1 MISSIL
7 EKTQSA
13 RFVYFDNSG
22 TITSISNRKSEDTN
36 EMFAYFELDDVIP
49 FIDGT
54 EKFTDFTVKRSANPL
69 VYEIVKYKVKLKQR
83 NVENQISKIMSSGD
97 GDIIVELTDDAI
109 VISANPDLVIKSN
122 VDKNQSVVIA
132 GTDAH
137 PFFIT
142 HKDKPEFVISTQL
155 VKFSDLLSGE
165 KVTINYDYKY
175 NISVYTRKY
184 FDSYTLRRD

>member
-22 TITSISNRKSEDTN
+22 TITSISNRQSEDTN

-69 VYEIVKYKVKLKQR
+69 IYEIVKYKVKLKQR

-132 GTDAH
+132 GTDVH

-155 VKFSDLLSGE
+155 VKFSDILSGE

>member
-1 MISSIL
+1 MISSVI

-13 RFVYFDNSG
+13 RFVYFDNAG
-22 TITSISNRKSEDTN
+22 MITSITSRQSEENN
-36 EMFAYFELDDVIP
+36 EMFAYFELEDVMP
-49 FIDGT
+49 FIEGT
-54 EKFTDFTVKRSANPL
+54 AKFTDYTVKRSANPL
-69 VYEIVKYKVKLKQR
+69 IYEIVQYKVKLKQR
-83 NVENQISKIMSSGD
+83 NVENQITKISSYGD
-97 GDIIVELTDDAI
+97 GDIIVELTDNAI
-109 VISANPDLVIKSN
+109 VISANNDLVLKSN
-122 VDKNQSVVIA
+122 VDKNQSVIVA
-132 GTDAH
+132 GTDVH

-175 NISVYTRKY
+175 DISVYTRKY